1 MYFKRFTL
9 IAFAFLV
16 SLNFTFAQEREE
28 LVISSKD
35 SIISSSWI
43 LGIGTNIVDDSGDA
57 FDALFDIKE
66 TWHAVPYPSRVS
78 IGRYFKSGLGVEA
91 IASYNTYKAGKR
103 VDGLILNEDKTYYAI
118 DTRLS
123 YDLNKL
129 VGQTGFF
136 DPYVGVGVGYTQAN
150 DQGRGTYNAVIG
162 FRTWFSDRFGLDFS
176 SSGKWRMNTNATNHL
191 QHAVGLVYQFG
202 IEKELSSKGKDKLA
216 LLEALEAEQNRRN
229 DSIAQA
235 QSVQQAKLLAAQIAQ
250 EQEQKQLAEAAQEK
264 LRNERDALENDIN
277 ALGNVYFDLN
287 SSYLTSAAKLIL
299 TKLVQL
305 LEDKP
310 QVKLQVSSFTDSR
323 GAENY
328 NTWLSERRAQRTIDY
343 LVQKGIEGDRLIPN
357 AAGENG
363 LLNECDDQTYCTESK
378 HKINRR
384 SEFKV
389 LYK

>member
-1 MYFKRFTL
+1 
-9 IAFAFLV
+9 
-16 SLNFTFAQEREE
+16 
-28 LVISSKD
+28 
-35 SIISSSWI
+35 
-43 LGIGTNIVDDSGDA
+43 
-57 FDALFDIKE
+57 
-66 TWHAVPYPSRVS
+66 
-78 IGRYFKSGLGVEA
+78 
-91 IASYNTYKAGKR
+91 
-103 VDGLILNEDKTYYAI
+103 
-118 DTRLS
+118 
-123 YDLNKL
+123 

-136 DPYVGVGVGYTQAN
+136 DPYVGVGLGYTQAN

-176 SSGKWRMNTNATNHL
+176 SSGKWSMNTDATNHL
-191 QHAVGLVYQFG
+191 QHAVGVVYQFG
-202 IEKELSSKGKDKLA
+202 IEKELSFKGKDKLA

-235 QSVQQAKLLAAQIAQ
+235 QSDQQAKLLAAQIAQ

-264 LRNERDALENDIN
+264 LRNERDTLENDIN
-277 ALGNVYFDLN
+277 ALGNVYFELN

-363 LLNECDDQTYCTESK
+363 LLNECDDHTYCTESK

-389 LYK
+389 IYE